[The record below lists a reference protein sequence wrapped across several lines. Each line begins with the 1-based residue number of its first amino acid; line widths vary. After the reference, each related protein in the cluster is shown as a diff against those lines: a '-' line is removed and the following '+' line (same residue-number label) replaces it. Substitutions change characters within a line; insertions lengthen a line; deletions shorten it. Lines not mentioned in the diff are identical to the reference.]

1 MADKKTQVSVYQ
13 QTCHGRVQYR
23 VMRDDGQLIFD
34 RHQTDFDNED
44 EALAAIRGEFRRKR
58 LGAVRVRIR
67 EMAPSTGI
75 CFPGGRERFVE
86 FADSGQ

>member
-1 MADKKTQVSVYQ
+1 MADKVPQVSVYQ

-23 VMRDDGQLIFD
+23 VMRDGGQLIFG
-34 RHQTDFDNED
+34 RHMTDFDSEAW
-44 EALAAIRGEFRRKR
+44 ALAAIQGEFRRKR
-58 LGAVRVRIR
+58 LGPVRVRIR
-67 EMAPSTGI
+67 EMDPSTGI